1 MKKLV
6 AMLLVLSM
14 VFMFVGCGSSAPA
27 NSPTGGASDSG
38 KEPYL
43 IGVSVPTVE
52 MTFFAKMQTEL
63 KAKYP
68 NERVVVEF
76 FNSADNQEKQN
87 KDVEDM
93 IAKGMD
99 GIVIIPITV
108 EGAVPAIQYANEKNV
123 PVITVDRQITEDA
136 DCEVLGFVG
145 SDHKPMGV
153 GCAEL
158 LVEGLEKM
166 YPNEPEWIVVEL
178 TGTPG
183 SSAAIDRGA
192 GIHEVLD
199 PIDKVTVKTFNGEF
213 LTTTATNIAADVLI
227 SGVDGKPVHAFACH
241 NDMMAEGVYQAL
253 VNAKM
258 LDKVVV
264 TGIDGQMSTVQKV
277 ADGEIAG
284 TVLQYPAMVTS
295 SRTYL

>member
-1 MKKLV
+1 
-6 AMLLVLSM
+6 
-14 VFMFVGCGSSAPA
+14 
-27 NSPTGGASDSG
+27 
-38 KEPYL
+38 
-43 IGVSVPTVE
+43 
-52 MTFFAKMQTEL
+52 
-63 KAKYP
+63 
-68 NERVVVEF
+68 
-76 FNSADNQEKQN
+76 
-87 KDVEDM
+87 M

-213 LTTTATNIAADVLI
+213 
-227 SGVDGKPVHAFACH
+227 
-241 NDMMAEGVYQAL
+241 
-253 VNAKM
+253 
-258 LDKVVV
+258 
-264 TGIDGQMSTVQKV
+264 
-277 ADGEIAG
+277 
-284 TVLQYPAMVTS
+284 
-295 SRTYL
+295 